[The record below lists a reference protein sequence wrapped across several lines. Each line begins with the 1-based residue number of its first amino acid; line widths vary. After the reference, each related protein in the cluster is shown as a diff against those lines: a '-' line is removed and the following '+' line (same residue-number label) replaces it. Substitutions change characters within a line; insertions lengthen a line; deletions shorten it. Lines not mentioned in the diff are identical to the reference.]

1 MEDLYL
7 SVCPSICLSVCLS
20 VYQVLDKL
28 WPVPPDGLDGLE
40 DVDLPVLDDL
50 LDARVRGAVH
60 AAPTTGTICSTVN
73 YPKYQLFSM

>member
-1 MEDLYL
+1 VEVVENVVKHQVVAILVL
-7 SVCPSICLSVCLS
+7 S
-20 VYQVLDKL
+20 QVLDKL

-60 AAPTTGTICSTVN
+60 AAP
-73 YPKYQLFSM
+73 